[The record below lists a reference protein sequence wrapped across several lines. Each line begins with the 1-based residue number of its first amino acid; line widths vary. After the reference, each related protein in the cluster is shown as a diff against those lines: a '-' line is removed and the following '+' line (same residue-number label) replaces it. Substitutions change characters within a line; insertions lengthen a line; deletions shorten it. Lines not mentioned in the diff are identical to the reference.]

1 MASISQLKI
10 ELDGIGHI
18 LSDKRLGVPKYQRS
32 YAWEKQNVEELLR
45 DLSDAVRAKAG
56 EYFLGSIVIQG
67 ADANLEIVDGQQR
80 LATTSIILGAIRD
93 YLLENSDTARA
104 EQLEQKFLLSRNLRS
119 QPIEPRL
126 TLNVDDNDF
135 YRKAVLSRPSED
147 DRKVKPYK
155 ESHERILAAQKFAA
169 VFIRSLTSTTQN
181 ASELPIY
188 WPESLALYAK
198 VNFVLEACES

>member
-45 DLSDAVRAKAG
+45 DLSDAIRVKAG

-80 LATTSIILGAIRD
+80 LATTSIILGR
-93 YLLENSDTARA
+93 
-104 EQLEQKFLLSRNLRS
+104 
-119 QPIEPRL
+119 
-126 TLNVDDNDF
+126 V
-135 YRKAVLSRPSED
+135 
-147 DRKVKPYK
+147 
-155 ESHERILAAQKFAA
+155 
-169 VFIRSLTSTTQN
+169 
-181 ASELPIY
+181 
-188 WPESLALYAK
+188 
-198 VNFVLEACES
+198 